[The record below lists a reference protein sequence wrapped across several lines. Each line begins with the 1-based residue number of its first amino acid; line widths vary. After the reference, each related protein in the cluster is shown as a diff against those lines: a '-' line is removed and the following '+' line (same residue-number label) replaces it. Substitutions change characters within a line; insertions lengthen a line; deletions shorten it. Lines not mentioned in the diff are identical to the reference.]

1 MGIRALKGHGRTFE
15 WPRIAGP
22 SHSVTR
28 TPQILT
34 TMNAVSRVWKHG
46 TGGMDKLSLTDAQVS
61 AFRMNRHHL
70 DLRAPSNRLTAVV
83 GDVCGVQAQVTAM
96 ARIALWA
103 RLRQLSVDDVEKA
116 LVQKRTIV
124 KTWSMRGA
132 LHLLA
137 SNELLLFLRGL
148 MPTRLPREQR
158 WISGAGLKEE
168 ETTAMILDAL
178 KNGPLTRA
186 QLVAYLSK
194 RLGTKT
200 KDWFDGGWGRE
211 TVGSNTSWQLVR
223 PAVMRG
229 LVCFGPSN
237 GQEITFTRVDQW
249 LHGPRLMP
257 AEQEAEDAL
266 VRRHLHAF
274 GPADAKDLWSWSG
287 VYVRRI
293 RVILDRLRDELVEV
307 DTGRRR
313 GFLLRED
320 LPNLEKAASEPG
332 IVRLL
337 PSFDPFLLG
346 HRDRD
351 HLVDRAHY
359 KQVYKDQ
366 GWLAPVVLV
375 DGRVAGTWSYERQ
388 PRKLGVDVRMF
399 AAFSRETRT
408 KAKEEAHDLSRFLE
422 APDLMIRFN

>member
-1 MGIRALKGHGRTFE
+1 
-15 WPRIAGP
+15 
-22 SHSVTR
+22 
-28 TPQILT
+28 
-34 TMNAVSRVWKHG
+34 
-46 TGGMDKLSLTDAQVS
+46 MDKLSFSDAQVS
-61 AFRMNRHHL
+61 SFRLHRHHL
-70 DLRAPSNRLTAVV
+70 DLRAPRGRLAGVV

-103 RLRQLSVDDVEKA
+103 RLRDLTVDDVEQA
-116 LVQKRTIV
+116 LVRKRTIV

-132 LHLLA
+132 LHLLP
-137 SNELLLFLRGL
+137 SNELLLYLRGL

-158 WISGAGLKEE
+158 WIQGAGLKEE
-168 ETTAMILDAL
+168 ETTAMIIEAL
-178 KNGPLTRA
+178 KEGPVTRA
-186 QLVAYLSK
+186 QLVSLLAK
-194 RLGTKT
+194 ELGTKT

-211 TVGSNTSWQLVR
+211 TLGSNTSWQLVR

-229 LVCFGPSN
+229 LVCFGPSH
-237 GQEITFTRVDQW
+237 GQEITFTRVDEW
-249 LHGPRLMP
+249 LREPLSMP
-257 AEQEAEDAL
+257 SEEKAEDAL

-307 DTGRRR
+307 DMGRRR
-313 GFLLRED
+313 GFLLRKD
-320 LPNLEKAASEPG
+320 LPDLEKASSEPG

-351 HLVDRAHY
+351 YLVDRAHY

-375 DGRVAGTWSYERQ
+375 DGRVAGTWSYQRH
-388 PRKLGVDVRMF
+388 PRKLAVEVKMF
-399 AAFSRETRT
+399 AAFKKETRA
-408 KAKEEAHDLSRFLE
+408 KAKEEAYDLARFLG
-422 APDLMIRFN
+422 APDMAIRFN

>member
-1 MGIRALKGHGRTFE
+1 
-15 WPRIAGP
+15 
-22 SHSVTR
+22 
-28 TPQILT
+28 
-34 TMNAVSRVWKHG
+34 
-46 TGGMDKLSLTDAQVS
+46 MDNLLFDEAQVS
-61 AFRMNRHHL
+61 AFRMHRYHL
-70 DLRAPSNRLTAVV
+70 DLRAPRSRLPSVV
-83 GDVCGVQAQVTAM
+83 ADVCGVQAQVTAM

-103 RLRQLSVDDVEKA
+103 RLRQLTVDDVEQA

-132 LHLLA
+132 LHLIA
-137 SNELLLFLRGL
+137 SNELLLYLRGL

-158 WISGAGLKEE
+158 WIQGAGLKEE
-168 ETTAMILDAL
+168 ETTSMILDAL
-178 KNGPLTRA
+178 KNGPLTRV
-186 QLVAYLSK
+186 QLVAYLAK

-211 TVGSNTSWQLVR
+211 TTGSNTSWQLVR

-237 GQEITFTRVDQW
+237 GQEITFTRVDRW
-249 LHGPRLMP
+249 LRGPRLMP
-257 AEQEAEDAL
+257 AEEEAEHAL
-266 VRRHLHAF
+266 VRRHLRAF

-307 DTGRRR
+307 DTGRRH
-313 GFLLRED
+313 GFLLRKD
-320 LPNLEKAASEPG
+320 LPDLEKAASEPG
-332 IVRLL
+332 TVRLL

-375 DGRVAGTWSYERQ
+375 DGHVAGTWSYQRH
-388 PRKLGVDVRMF
+388 PRKLAVEVKMF
-399 AAFSRETRT
+399 AAFKKEMRA
-408 KAKEEAHDLSRFLE
+408 KAKDEAYDLARFLG
-422 APDLMIRFN
+422 APDIAIRFN

>member
-1 MGIRALKGHGRTFE
+1 
-15 WPRIAGP
+15 
-22 SHSVTR
+22 
-28 TPQILT
+28 
-34 TMNAVSRVWKHG
+34 MNEERDRS
-46 TGGMDKLSLTDAQVS
+46 SFSDAQLS
-61 AFRMNRHHL
+61 AFRIHRHHL
-70 DLRAPSNRLTAVV
+70 DLRVPSNRLTAVV

-103 RLRQLSVDDVEKA
+103 RLRQLTVDDVEQA
-116 LVQKRTIV
+116 LVHKRTIV

-137 SNELLLFLRGL
+137 SNELLLYLRGL

-158 WISGAGLKEE
+158 WIQGAGLKEE

-186 QLVAYLSK
+186 QLVGYLAK
-194 RLGTKT
+194 RLGAKT

-211 TVGSNTSWQLVR
+211 TTGSNTSWQLVR

-237 GQEITFTRVDQW
+237 GQEITFTRLDRW
-249 LHGPRLMP
+249 LHEPRSMP
-257 AEQEAEDAL
+257 EEEEAEDAV
-266 VRRHLHAF
+266 VRRHLRAF
-274 GPADAKDLWSWSG
+274 GPADAEDLWSWSG

-313 GFLLRED
+313 GFLLRKD
-320 LPNLEKAASEPG
+320 LPDLEKAACEAG

-346 HRDRD
+346 HRDRE

-375 DGRVAGTWSYERQ
+375 DGRVAGTWSYQRH
-388 PRKLGVDVRMF
+388 PRNLAVDVKMF
-399 AAFSRETRT
+399 TAFKKETRA
-408 KAKEEAHDLSRFLE
+408 KAKEEAYDLARFLG
-422 APDLMIRFN
+422 APDMAIRFN

>member
-1 MGIRALKGHGRTFE
+1 
-15 WPRIAGP
+15 
-22 SHSVTR
+22 
-28 TPQILT
+28 
-34 TMNAVSRVWKHG
+34 
-46 TGGMDKLSLTDAQVS
+46 
-61 AFRMNRHHL
+61 
-70 DLRAPSNRLTAVV
+70 
-83 GDVCGVQAQVTAM
+83 M
-96 ARIALWA
+96 ARIALLA
-103 RLRQLSVDDVEKA
+103 RLRDLTVDDVGQA
-116 LVQKRTIV
+116 LVRKRTIV

-132 LHLLA
+132 LHLLP
-137 SNELLLFLRGL
+137 SNELLLYLRGL

-158 WISGAGLKEE
+158 WIQGAGLKEE

-178 KNGPLTRA
+178 KNGPLTRV
-186 QLVAYLSK
+186 QLVSWLAK
-194 RLGTKT
+194 ELGTKT

-211 TVGSNTSWQLVR
+211 TLGSNTSWQLVR

-229 LVCFGPSN
+229 LVCFGPSH
-237 GQEITFTRVDQW
+237 GQEITFTRVDEW
-249 LHGPRLMP
+249 LREPLSMP
-257 AEQEAEDAL
+257 SEEKAEDAL

-307 DTGRRR
+307 DMGRRR
-313 GFLLRED
+313 GFLLRKD
-320 LPNLEKAASEPG
+320 LPDLEKASSEPG

-337 PSFDPFLLG
+337 PSFDAFLLG

-375 DGRVAGTWSYERQ
+375 DGRVAGTWSYQRH
-388 PRKLGVDVRMF
+388 PRKLAVEVKMF
-399 AAFSRETRT
+399 AAFKKEMRA
-408 KAKEEAHDLSRFLE
+408 KAKEEAYDLARFLG
-422 APDLMIRFN
+422 APDMAIRFN

>member
-1 MGIRALKGHGRTFE
+1 
-15 WPRIAGP
+15 
-22 SHSVTR
+22 
-28 TPQILT
+28 
-34 TMNAVSRVWKHG
+34 MNTVSRVRKNV
-46 TGGMDKLSLTDAQVS
+46 TDRIDKFTISEARVS
-61 AFRMNRHHL
+61 AFRMHRHHL
-70 DLRAPSNRLTAVV
+70 DLRASSSRLPDVV

-96 ARIALWA
+96 ARIALWV
-103 RLRQLSVDDVEKA
+103 RLRQLTVDDVERA
-116 LVQKRTIV
+116 LVRKRTIV

-137 SNELLLFLRGL
+137 SNELLLYLRGL

-158 WISGAGLKEE
+158 WIEGAGLREE

-178 KNGPLTRA
+178 KNGPLTRV
-186 QLVAYLSK
+186 QLVGYLAK

-200 KDWFDGGWGRE
+200 KDWIDGGWGR
-211 TVGSNTSWQLVR
+211 TTTGSNTSWQLVR

-237 GQEITFTRVDQW
+237 GQEITFTRVDRW
-249 LHGPRLMP
+249 LRGPRSLP
-257 AEQEAEDAL
+257 TEEAAEDAL
-266 VRRHLHAF
+266 VRGHLRAF

-293 RVILDRLRDELVEV
+293 RVILDRLRNELVEV
-307 DTGRRR
+307 DTGRRP
-313 GFLLRED
+313 GFLLRKD
-320 LPNLEKAASEPG
+320 LPELEKAASEPG

-337 PSFDPFLLG
+337 PSFDPYLLG

-351 HLVDRAHY
+351 HLVDRTHY
-359 KQVYKDQ
+359 KEVYKDQ

-388 PRKLGVDVRMF
+388 PRKLRVDVNMF
-399 AAFSRETRT
+399 TAFSKETRT

-422 APDLMIRFN
+422 VPDLAIRFN